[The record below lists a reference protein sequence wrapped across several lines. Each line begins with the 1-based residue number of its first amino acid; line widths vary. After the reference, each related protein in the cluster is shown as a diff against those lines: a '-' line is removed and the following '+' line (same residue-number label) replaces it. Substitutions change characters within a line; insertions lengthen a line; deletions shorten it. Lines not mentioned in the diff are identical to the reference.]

1 MNKTNPTAEK
11 EKSIAQENNQSFAK
25 INTRSFLFV
34 TALLLAILLI
44 TGALSYFIPG
54 GSFDRD
60 ENGALIEGTYEIGE
74 IDGIAVW
81 RILTAPV
88 RVFFAPGCI
97 TIIMISVFVMI
108 MSGVFNLVEKT
119 HGIHIFMHRIV
130 KRFSHRK
137 KLVCCLCVLAFML
150 FGSFFGMFEELV
162 TLLPFMVMFALSL
175 GLDTL
180 TGLCI
185 CLVGACF
192 GFAAAITNPFS
203 VELIASFAGTNMMD
217 GVWLRIVFFLIT
229 YGVLCAF
236 LLRHVNKIEKKPS
249 ASLTFELDEQK
260 RIRLEKLPDV
270 PEEKAKKI
278 LRAYGVF
285 VGIQLAVLLAIAFV
299 RAISGFA
306 VPILAASF
314 LFGGIA
320 CGLVICENKKDP
332 FRYLWQ
338 GIAAMAPAVIMIGIA
353 SSVRLVLE
361 ESGIMD
367 TVVHGIIQVL
377 GGRGPFVSILLIFLL
392 ILLMQVFIDSASA
405 KIILIIPILLPVC
418 ATLGV
423 SIPTLTL
430 AYCLADGFTNV
441 FVPTGPVLLIGLSMA
456 DVSYGKWVRFTWK
469 LQAVLL
475 ALSILVLF
483 FASKIGY

>member
-1 MNKTNPTAEK
+1 MSKGQCEQKK
-11 EKSIAQENNQSFAK
+11 ERSFAQ
-25 INTRSFLFV
+25 INTRSFIFV
-34 TALLLAILLI
+34 TVLLLAILLV
-44 TGALSYFIPG
+44 TGALSYFIPQ
-54 GSFDRD
+54 GSFDRGED
-60 ENGALIEGTYEIGE
+60 GSLIDGTYVAGE
-74 IDGIAVW
+74 VDGIPFW
-81 RILTAPV
+81 RVLTAPV

-97 TIIMISVFVMI
+97 TIIMISVFLLI

-119 HGIHIFMHRIV
+119 HGVHIFMQRIV
-130 KRFSHRK
+130 KRFAHRK

-162 TLLPFMVMFALSL
+162 TLLPFMVVFSLSL

-180 TGLCI
+180 TGFCI

-203 VELIASFAGTNMMD
+203 VELIASFAGTGMMD
-217 GVWLRIVFFLIT
+217 GVWLRIVFFLVT

-236 LLRHVNKIEKKPS
+236 MILHINKIEKDPR
-249 ASLTFELDEQK
+249 ASLTYELDQGK
-260 RIRLEKLPDV
+260 RERLEQVPDA
-270 PEEKAKKI
+270 PTEKGDRI

-285 VGIQLAVLLAIAFV
+285 VAVQLAVLLAIAFV

-306 VPILAASF
+306 VPILALSF
-314 LFGGIA
+314 LGGGIA
-320 CGLVICENKKDP
+320 CGLVICENKRDP

-338 GIAAMAPAVIMIGIA
+338 GVVAMLPAILMIGIA

-367 TVVHGIIQVL
+367 TVVHAIIRVL
-377 GGRGPFVSILLIFLL
+377 SGKGSFVSVLLIYLL
-392 ILLMQVFIDSASA
+392 VLLLQVFMDSASA

-418 ATLGV
+418 ASLGV
-423 SIPTLTL
+423 SVPTLTL

-469 LQAVLL
+469 LQVLL
-475 ALSILVLF
+475 LGLSVLVLF
-483 FASKIGY
+483 FASSISY

>member
-1 MNKTNPTAEK
+1 MNKLDQKQEAAREK
-11 EKSIAQENNQSFAK
+11 EQSFAR

-34 TALLLAILLI
+34 TALLFTILIL
-44 TGALSYFIPG
+44 TGILSYFIPG
-54 GSFDRD
+54 GSFARN
-60 ENGALIEGTYEIGE
+60 ESGALIEGTYEPGE
-74 IDGIAVW
+74 VKGIAVW

-97 TIIMISVFVMI
+97 TIIMISIFVMI

-180 TGLCI
+180 TGLCV

-217 GVWLRIVFFLIT
+217 GVWLRVVFFLIT

-236 LLRHVNKIEKKPS
+236 LLRHVNKIEKNPS
-249 ASLTFELDEQK
+249 TSLTFELDEQK
-260 RIRLEKLPDV
+260 RSRLEKMPDV

-278 LRAYGVF
+278 LRAYGIF
-285 VGIQLAVLLAIAFV
+285 VGVQLAVLLAIAFV
-299 RAISGFA
+299 RAISGLA

-314 LFGGIA
+314 LIGGIA
-320 CGLVICENKKDP
+320 CGLVICDNKKDT
-332 FRYLWQ
+332 FRYLLQ
-338 GIAAMAPAVIMIGIA
+338 GVLAMAPAVIMIGIA

-367 TVVHGIIQVL
+367 TVVHEIIRVL

-392 ILLMQVFIDSASA
+392 ILLLQVFIDSASA

-423 SIPTLTL
+423 SVPTLTL

-456 DVSYGKWVRFTWK
+456 DVSYGKWVKWTWK
-469 LQAVLL
+469 LQLLMFVITVAILMFGVL
-475 ALSILVLF
+475 
-483 FASKIGY
+483 IGY

>member
-1 MNKTNPTAEK
+1 MSNGQCEQKK
-11 EKSIAQENNQSFAK
+11 ERSFAQ
-25 INTRSFLFV
+25 INTRSFIFV
-34 TALLLAILLI
+34 TVLLLVILLV
-44 TGALSYFIPG
+44 TGALSYFIPQ
-54 GSFDRD
+54 GSFDRGED
-60 ENGALIEGTYEIGE
+60 GSLIDGTYVAGE
-74 IDGIAVW
+74 VDGIPFW
-81 RILTAPV
+81 RVLTAPV

-97 TIIMISVFVMI
+97 TIIMISVFLLI

-119 HGIHIFMHRIV
+119 HGVHIFMHRIV
-130 KRFSHRK
+130 KRFAHRK

-162 TLLPFMVMFALSL
+162 TLLPFMVVFSLSL

-203 VELIASFAGTNMMD
+203 VELIASFAGTGMMD
-217 GVWLRIVFFLIT
+217 GVWLRIVFFLVT

-236 LLRHVNKIEKKPS
+236 MILHVNKIEKDPR
-249 ASLTFELDEQK
+249 ASLTYELDQGK
-260 RIRLEKLPDV
+260 RERLEQVPDV
-270 PEEKAKKI
+270 PTEKGNRI

-285 VGIQLAVLLAIAFV
+285 VAVQLAVLLAIAFV

-306 VPILAASF
+306 VPILALSF
-314 LFGGIA
+314 LGGGIA
-320 CGLVICENKKDP
+320 CGLVICENKRDP

-338 GIAAMAPAVIMIGIA
+338 GVVAMLPAILMIGIA

-367 TVVHGIIQVL
+367 TVVHAIIRVL
-377 GGRGPFVSILLIFLL
+377 SGKGSFVSVLLIYLL
-392 ILLMQVFIDSASA
+392 VLLLQVFIDSASA

-418 ATLGV
+418 ASLGV
-423 SIPTLTL
+423 SVPTLTL

-469 LQAVLL
+469 LQVLL
-475 ALSILVLF
+475 LGLSVLVLF
-483 FASKIGY
+483 FASSISY